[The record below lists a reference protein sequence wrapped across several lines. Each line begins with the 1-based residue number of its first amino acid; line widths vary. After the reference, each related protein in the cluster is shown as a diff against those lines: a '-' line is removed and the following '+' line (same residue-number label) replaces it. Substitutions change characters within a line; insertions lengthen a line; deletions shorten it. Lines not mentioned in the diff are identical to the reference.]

1 MLINVNYGPLLTS
14 NILSIGS
21 LLGAFKLPIQQL
33 FNIPVWYETNSR
45 GKLTWAEI
53 DVLLVNNVPTLAVMY
68 LVRVILI

>member
-1 MLINVNYGPLLTS
+1 MLT
-14 NILSIGS
+14 IGS

-33 FNIPVWYETNSR
+33 FNINIWYETNSR

-68 LVRVILI
+68 MVGYFPHTGHLGLLPLL